1 MIFMNKDMTYGN
13 PSKIL
18 FYFALPMV
26 LGNIL
31 QQFYN
36 IVDSMIVGN
45 FVGADALAAVGAS
58 YPITFVLIT
67 VSNGCGIGCGVVIS
81 QFYGGNLIDKVK
93 TSTFTSMAFITV
105 FSFLIMLFGIIFCDD
120 ILTLMNTPADIFQDS
135 SIYMKIY
142 FMGVVF
148 LFLYNIINSSFN
160 ALGNSQTP
168 LKFLLFS
175 SFFNII
181 LDLMFVVKFNAGVA
195 GAAVATLIS
204 QVLSASLSLFSLLKT
219 LKYLQSSTKIKFFD
233 FSILKNIF
241 KIAVPSILQQ
251 SIVSIGNLF
260 VQSLVNS
267 YGSIVIAG
275 YAAAV
280 KIDSITILPM
290 SNMSNAISTFTGQNI
305 GAHKEERIHSGY
317 KAALVMIGIFCAFI
331 ACMLFFFGHKL
342 IGLFV
347 DSTSNP
353 GVIDVGTQY
362 MQIVSLFYFFM
373 GLMVITNGVL
383 RGSGDMKVF
392 LASTAVNLSTR
403 VIFAYG
409 LAFLIGASAI
419 WYAVPLGWIFASTVS
434 VIRYRSNKWLNKG
447 LV

>member
-1 MIFMNKDMTYGN
+1 
-13 PSKIL
+13 
-18 FYFALPMV
+18 
-26 LGNIL
+26 
-31 QQFYN
+31 
-36 IVDSMIVGN
+36 
-45 FVGADALAAVGAS
+45 
-58 YPITFVLIT
+58 
-67 VSNGCGIGCGVVIS
+67 
-81 QFYGGNLIDKVK
+81 
-93 TSTFTSMAFITV
+93 
-105 FSFLIMLFGIIFCDD
+105 
-120 ILTLMNTPADIFQDS
+120 
-135 SIYMKIY
+135 
-142 FMGVVF
+142 
-148 LFLYNIINSSFN
+148 
-160 ALGNSQTP
+160 
-168 LKFLLFS
+168 
-175 SFFNII
+175 
-181 LDLMFVVKFNAGVA
+181 
-195 GAAVATLIS
+195 
-204 QVLSASLSLFSLLKT
+204 
-219 LKYLQSSTKIKFFD
+219 
-233 FSILKNIF
+233 
-241 KIAVPSILQQ
+241 
-251 SIVSIGNLF
+251 
-260 VQSLVNS
+260 
-267 YGSIVIAG
+267 
-275 YAAAV
+275 
-280 KIDSITILPM
+280 
-290 SNMSNAISTFTGQNI
+290 MSNAVSTFTGQNI